1 MGPDGKL
8 GRTNLI
14 KHKINTGDHRPIRQH
29 PRRVPLHLQE
39 EAKGQ
44 VKKMLQ
50 EGVIEPSSSP
60 WSAPVVLVRKKDGT
74 YRYCIDYR
82 MLNKVT
88 VGDAYPIPRVSFDQL
103 EGAKWFSTLDLQSG
117 YWQVEMDQADK
128 EKTAFVCKEGLFQF
142 NLMHFGLTNAPS
154 TFERLMEM
162 VLAGLQYQ
170 ICLIYLDD
178 VIVYGKSF
186 EEEISRLGKVFCR
199 LQDAGRKL
207 KPQKC
212 VLFQKQVTYLGH
224 IVSER
229 GVAPDPA
236 KIESVKGW
244 PTPTN
249 VTEVRSF
256 LGLAAYY
263 RRFIKD
269 FSRIASPLH
278 RLTEKGRMF
287 SWDET
292 CQTAFEEL
300 KVHLTSAPVLAY
312 PKLKTKFMLDT
323 DASDVAIGAVLS
335 QKFDEWEHVIAYGSR
350 CLSKA
355 ERRYCVTRKE
365 LLAIVYFVKYFRH
378 YLYGRQFL
386 LRTDHGSLRW
396 LFNFKEPEGQVA
408 RWIEALSTFDFD
420 IQQTR
425 ETTWECRWAVT
436 HSVQAVW

>member
-1 MGPDGKL
+1 MP
-8 GRTNLI
+8 
-14 KHKINTGDHRPIRQH
+14 
-29 PRRVPLHLQE
+29 
-39 EAKGQ
+39 
-44 VKKMLQ
+44 
-50 EGVIEPSSSP
+50 
-60 WSAPVVLVRKKDGT
+60 
-74 YRYCIDYR
+74 
-82 MLNKVT
+82 
-88 VGDAYPIPRVSFDQL
+88 
-103 EGAKWFSTLDLQSG
+103 
-117 YWQVEMDQADK
+117 
-128 EKTAFVCKEGLFQF
+128 
-142 NLMHFGLTNAPS
+142 FGLTNAPS
-154 TFERLMEM
+154 TFESLMEM
-162 VLAGLQYQ
+162 ILAGLQYQ

-199 LQDAGRKL
+199 LQDAGLKL

-236 KIESVKGW
+236 KIESMEGW
-244 PTPTN
+244 STPAN

-256 LGLAAYY
+256 LGPAAYY

-269 FSRIASPLH
+269 FSRIASSLH

-312 PKLKTKFMLDT
+312 PKLETKFILDT

-335 QKFDEWEHVIAYGSR
+335 QKFDEREHVIAYGSR

-355 ERRYCVTRKE
+355 ERQYCVTRKE
-365 LLAIVYFVKYFRH
+365 FLAIVYFVKYFRH

-408 RWIEALSTFDFD
+408 RWIEALSTFDIQHRPGRQHGNANGLSRIPCRQCGEHQAAMIQIIAHKDNTVPIRKVMTTPETESWVSGWSQNLIREKQLNDPD
-420 IQQTR
+420 IGKILKLKESSQRKPCWQDVSSDN
-425 ETTWECRWAVT
+425 EVVKAYWFLW
-436 HSVQAVW
+436 S